1 MAGYSRR
8 ALARWRAALAPLAR
22 PAPPVPESQAA
33 LLVVDVQR
41 YFEAICAPIGEAVR
55 RAVDGAH
62 RRGVWVLF
70 TQHGHADPE
79 RDGGMLAE
87 WWGDLIRE
95 GTPDHALLD
104 GLGRLPDDP
113 VVAKRR
119 YSAFRD
125 TPLQQ
130 LLDERG
136 VRDLAVAGVMTNLCV
151 ETTARE
157 AFVRDLRVRV
167 LLDATATASEEMHLG
182 SLINLAYGFAHVQTV
197 DEWLGQRS
205 DGR

>member
-8 ALARWRAALAPLAR
+8 ALARWSAALAPLAR
-22 PAPPVPESQAA
+22 PAPPIPESHAA
-33 LLVVDVQR
+33 LLVVDMQR
-41 YFEAICAPIGEAVR
+41 YFATICAPITGAVR
-55 RAVDGAH
+55 RAVDGAR
-62 RRGVWVLF
+62 RRGVPVLF
-70 TQHGHADPE
+70 TRHGHAEPE

-87 WWGDLIRE
+87 WWGDLILE
-95 GTPDHALLD
+95 GTPDHELLE

-119 YSAFRD
+119 YSAFWD
-125 TPLQQ
+125 TPLQR

-167 LLDATATASEEMHLG
+167 LLDASATASEEMHLG

-197 DEWLGQRS
+197 AEWLGQRS

>member
-8 ALARWRAALAPLAR
+8 ALARWAAALAPLAR
-22 PAPPVPESQAA
+22 PTPPIPERQAA
-33 LLVVDVQR
+33 LLVVDMQR
-41 YFEAICAPIGEAVR
+41 YFAAICAPVVDAVR
-55 RAVDGAH
+55 HAVDGAH
-62 RRGVWVLF
+62 RRGVPVLF
-70 TQHGHADPE
+70 TRHGHADPE

-87 WWGDLIRE
+87 WWGDLILE
-95 GTPDHALLD
+95 GTSDHELLD

-113 VVAKRR
+113 VVSKRR
-119 YSAFRD
+119 YSAFWD
-125 TPLQQ
+125 TPLQP

-136 VRDLAVAGVMTNLCV
+136 VRDLAIAGVMTNLCV

-167 LLDATATASEEMHLG
+167 LMDATATASEEMHLG

-197 DEWLGQRS
+197 DEWLDQRS
-205 DGR
+205 GGR